1 MPATKLDHVNIR
13 TVKAQE
19 TRDFFVEIVGLREGE
34 RPPFKFGGYW
44 LYAGDQAVIHITDAR
59 DEAAHGM
66 ATGRAGAAIDH
77 VSFRM
82 TGYGRLL
89 HTLEQRGMKFER
101 RIVPRN
107 GDVQVFV
114 DDPNGVTVELTF
126 LGSEVGADE
135 KSALASR

>member
-13 TVKAQE
+13 TEKSDQ
-19 TRDFFVEIVGLREGE
+19 TRDFFVDIVGLREGE
-34 RPPFKFGGYW
+34 RPPFNFAGYW

-59 DEAAHGM
+59 DEGAHGI
-66 ATGRAGAAIDH
+66 AAGRAGAAIDH

-82 TGYGRLL
+82 TGYSRLL
-89 HTLEQRGMKFER
+89 KTLGERGMKYER

-126 LGSEVGADE
+126 LGSEVSAEE
-135 KSALASR
+135 KAALAAR